1 MCGLLLV
8 AAVAMS
14 GAGCFKSE
22 NEGKLEGTKWASA
35 YIPEFHGVKQ
45 ATATVHFTDGGR
57 FTMELRVPQGAIR
70 FAGTWRTGPG
80 AVVYFENVSPAL
92 DGQTSFVES
101 ITIQGDVMVMEESNL
116 KIVFTR
122 VTDDMEKAAKEKGAK
137 DKTPRSD
144 PAADP
149 KKSKLSDGTVE
160 TTERNGKSVKK
171 TYGQ

>member
-1 MCGLLLV
+1 MLV
-8 AAVAMS
+8 AVVAIAGS
-14 GAGCFKSE
+14 GCVKSD

-57 FTMELRVPQGAIR
+57 FSMELRVPQGSIR
-70 FAGTWRTGPG
+70 FGGNWRTGPG
-80 AVVYFENVSPAL
+80 STVYFEDVSPAL
-92 DGQTSFVES
+92 DGMTSFVEY
-101 ITIQGDVMVMEESNL
+101 ITIQGDTMVMEESNL

-122 VTDDMEKAAKEKGAK
+122 ITPDMEKASKEKAGK
-137 DKTPRSD
+137 
-144 PAADP
+144 PAETTDP
-149 KKSKLSDGTVE
+149 KKGKLSDGTVE